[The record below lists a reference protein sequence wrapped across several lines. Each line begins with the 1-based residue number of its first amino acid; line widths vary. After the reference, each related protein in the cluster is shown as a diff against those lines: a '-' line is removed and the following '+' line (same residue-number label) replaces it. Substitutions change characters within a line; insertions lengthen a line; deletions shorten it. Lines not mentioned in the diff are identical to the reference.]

1 MSSGSTAQNFKT
13 QIETSKSDSPVGRTP
28 NSPERGV
35 FNDANTAEILQ
46 QSAISTSWL
55 VLGWTGW

>member
-1 MSSGSTAQNFKT
+1 MSPGSTAQKFRT
-13 QIETSKSDSPVGRTP
+13 QIETSKKRFSGGKDSKQPR
-28 NSPERGV
+28 RGV

-46 QSAISTSWL
+46 QSAIGTSWL